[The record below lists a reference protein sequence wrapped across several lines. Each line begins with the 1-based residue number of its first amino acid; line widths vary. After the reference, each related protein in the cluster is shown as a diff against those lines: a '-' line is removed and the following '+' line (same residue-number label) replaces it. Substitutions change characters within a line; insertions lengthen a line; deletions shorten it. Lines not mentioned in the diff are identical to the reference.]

1 MEEVFIEEKVP
12 KEEAVVASFPSNCT
26 TILPRLKDY
35 TTLLKRQSFI
45 KILL

>member
-1 MEEVFIEEKVP
+1 MEEVFAEEEAP
-12 KEEAVVASFPSNCT
+12 KEEAIAASLSSNCT

-35 TTLLKRQSFI
+35 TTLPKRQSFI